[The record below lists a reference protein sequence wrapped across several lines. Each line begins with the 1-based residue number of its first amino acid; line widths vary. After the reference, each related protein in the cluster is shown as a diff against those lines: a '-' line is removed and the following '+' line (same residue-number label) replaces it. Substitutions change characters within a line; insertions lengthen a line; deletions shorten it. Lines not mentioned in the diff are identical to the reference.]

1 MQRIFSTFPNAWPG
15 AGLLLLRC
23 VVATVLIAH
32 TIPVLGRPAE
42 AVALGLQ
49 ATGAG
54 LGLFLLIGLWTPI
67 ACIAMAV
74 IEVWLAIQSGWFG
87 GDHIVCAAIGTS
99 LAMLG
104 PGTWSVDARLYGRK
118 RMEF

>member
-23 VVATVLIAH
+23 VAATILLAH
-32 TIPVLGRPAE
+32 MAPGLGRPAD
-42 AVALGLQ
+42 AAAMWLQVSAAGVGL
-49 ATGAG
+49 
-54 LGLFLLIGLWTPI
+54 LLLIGLWTPI
-67 ACIAMAV
+67 SCIAMAV
-74 IEVWLAIQSGWFG
+74 IEVWLAIKSGWLG
-87 GDHIVCAAIGTS
+87 GDHIVCAAIGIS